1 MLIFQNFKFLLMNM
15 SDMTIEEILFQS
27 GLRINNSLGD
37 QKILNAVTPL
47 GYGPE
52 KLTEGQSLLNEATVL
67 VETQK
72 REYGEVD
79 AAQQVFDDQRTN
91 AHKVYM
97 AVLAISKI
105 AFKGDV
111 QAISTLD
118 LTGRRASTFS
128 GWLNQTR
135 SFYRAILANEAWKTE
150 LAKYGQTEEMLTAE
164 LAMID
169 AVATASENKKKEMGD
184 AQNATQERDEKLEEL
199 AEWVSDYEVIAR
211 IALADKPQLLE
222 KLGIVVK
229 G

>member
-1 MLIFQNFKFLLMNM
+1 MLIFQNFKFLLMNT

>member
-1 MLIFQNFKFLLMNM
+1 MLIFQNFKFLLMNA
-15 SDMTIEEILFQS
+15 SDMTIDEILFQS

-79 AAQQVFDDQRTN
+79 AAQQVFEDQRTN

-150 LAKYGQTEEMLTAE
+150 LAKYGQTEAMLTGE

>member
-1 MLIFQNFKFLLMNM
+1 MNM

-79 AAQQVFDDQRTN
+79 AAQQVFDDQRKN

-150 LAKYGQTEEMLTAE
+150 LAKYGQTEAMLTGE

-199 AEWVSDYEVIAR
+199 AEWVTDYEVIAR

>member
-1 MLIFQNFKFLLMNM
+1 MNT
-15 SDMTIEEILFQS
+15 SDMTIEELLFQS
-27 GLRINNSLGD
+27 GLRINNSLSD
-37 QKILNAVTPL
+37 PAILNAVSL
-47 GYGPE
+47 IGYTQE
-52 KLTEGQSLLNEATVL
+52 KLTEGQNLLTEATTL

-79 AAQQVFDDQRTN
+79 AAQQEYEGQRTN

-150 LAKYGQTEEMLTAE
+150 LAKYGQTAEMLTAE
-164 LAMID
+164 LAMVD
-169 AVATASENKKKEMGD
+169 AVAAASENKKKEMGD
-184 AQNATQERDEKLEEL
+184 AQNATQQRDEKIEEL
-199 AEWVSDYEVIAR
+199 AEWVNDYEVIAR
-211 IALADKPQLLE
+211 IALAESPQLLE

>member
-79 AAQQVFDDQRTN
+79 AAQQVFDNQRKN

>member
-1 MLIFQNFKFLLMNM
+1 MNASQM
-15 SDMTIEEILFQS
+15 NVDEILFQS
-27 GLRINNSLGD
+27 GLRINNSLSD
-37 QKILNAVTPL
+37 PLILNAVSL
-47 GYGPE
+47 MGYNQE
-52 KLTEGQSLLNEATVL
+52 KLLEGQNLLDEATTL

-79 AAQQVFDDQRTN
+79 AAQQVFDNQRTN

-150 LAKYGQTEEMLTAE
+150 LAKYGQTEAMLTAE

-184 AQNATQERDEKLEEL
+184 AQNATQERDEKIEEL
-199 AEWVSDYEVIAR
+199 AEWVTDYEVIAR

>member
-1 MLIFQNFKFLLMNM
+1 M

-79 AAQQVFDDQRTN
+79 AAQQVFDDQRKN

-105 AFKGDV
+105 TFKGDV

-150 LAKYGQTEEMLTAE
+150 LAKYGQTEAMLTGE

-184 AQNATQERDEKLEEL
+184 AQNAIQERDEKLEEL
-199 AEWVSDYEVIAR
+199 AEWVTDYEVIAR

>member
-1 MLIFQNFKFLLMNM
+1 M

-79 AAQQVFDDQRTN
+79 AAQQVFDDQRKN

-150 LAKYGQTEEMLTAE
+150 LAKYGQTEAMLTGE

-199 AEWVSDYEVIAR
+199 AEWVTDYEVIAR

>member
-1 MLIFQNFKFLLMNM
+1 
-15 SDMTIEEILFQS
+15 
-27 GLRINNSLGD
+27 
-37 QKILNAVTPL
+37 
-47 GYGPE
+47 
-52 KLTEGQSLLNEATVL
+52 
-67 VETQK
+67 
-72 REYGEVD
+72 
-79 AAQQVFDDQRTN
+79 
-91 AHKVYM
+91 
-97 AVLAISKI
+97 
-105 AFKGDV
+105 
-111 QAISTLD
+111 
-118 LTGRRASTFS
+118 
-128 GWLNQTR
+128 
-135 SFYRAILANEAWKTE
+135 LANEAWKTE

>member
-1 MLIFQNFKFLLMNM
+1 MNASQM
-15 SDMTIEEILFQS
+15 NVDEILFQS
-27 GLRINNSLGD
+27 GLRINNSLSD
-37 QKILNAVTPL
+37 PLILNAVSL
-47 GYGPE
+47 MGYNQE
-52 KLTEGQSLLNEATVL
+52 KLLEGQNLLDEATTL

-79 AAQQVFDDQRTN
+79 AAQQVFDNQRTN

-150 LAKYGQTEEMLTAE
+150 LAKYGQTEAMLTGE

-184 AQNATQERDEKLEEL
+184 AQNATQERDEKMEEL
-199 AEWVSDYEVIAR
+199 AEWVTDYEVIAR

>member
-1 MLIFQNFKFLLMNM
+1 M

>member
-1 MLIFQNFKFLLMNM
+1 MNASQM
-15 SDMTIEEILFQS
+15 NVDEILFQS
-27 GLRINNSLGD
+27 GLRINNSLSD
-37 QKILNAVTPL
+37 PLILNAVSL
-47 GYGPE
+47 MGYNQE
-52 KLTEGQSLLNEATVL
+52 KLLEGQNLLDEATTL

-79 AAQQVFDDQRTN
+79 AAQQVFDNQRTN

-150 LAKYGQTEEMLTAE
+150 LAKYGQTEAMLTGE

-184 AQNATQERDEKLEEL
+184 AQNATQERDEKIEEL
-199 AEWVSDYEVIAR
+199 AEWVTDYEVIAR

>member
-1 MLIFQNFKFLLMNM
+1 MNASKM
-15 SDMTIEEILFQS
+15 NAEEILFQS
-27 GLRINNSLGD
+27 GLRINNSLSD
-37 QKILNAVTPL
+37 PLILNAVSL
-47 GYGPE
+47 VGYNQE
-52 KLTEGQSLLNEATVL
+52 KLLEGQNLLDEATTL

-79 AAQQVFDDQRTN
+79 AAQQVFEDQRTN

-150 LAKYGQTEEMLTAE
+150 LAKYGQTEVMLTGE
-164 LAMID
+164 LALID

-184 AQNATQERDEKLEEL
+184 AQNATQVRDKKLEEL

-211 IALADKPQLLE
+211 IALTSSPQLLE